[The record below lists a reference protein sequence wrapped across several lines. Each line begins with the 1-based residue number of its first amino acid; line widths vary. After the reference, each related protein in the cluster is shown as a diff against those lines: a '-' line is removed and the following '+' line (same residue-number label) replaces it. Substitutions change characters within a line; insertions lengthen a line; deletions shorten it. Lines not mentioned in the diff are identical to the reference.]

1 MLKVGELILYETV
14 GVCRVKE
21 ISKLAFLKN
30 DRVYYSIVPVF
41 EKDTVIYVPVD
52 NDKVKIRPVMTRNE
66 AEEFIDQLPF
76 IESRRDINEK
86 ERETVYKQILL
97 SGDRRAWAGMI
108 KGIFETWQARKSR
121 GSRLAVRDEE
131 IMKRTQKLLYGEL
144 AAALGLRPEE
154 VPAYIERRLG
164 R

>member
-76 IESRRDINEK
+76 IESK
-86 ERETVYKQILL
+86 
-97 SGDRRAWAGMI
+97 
-108 KGIFETWQARKSR
+108 
-121 GSRLAVRDEE
+121 
-131 IMKRTQKLLYGEL
+131 
-144 AAALGLRPEE
+144 E